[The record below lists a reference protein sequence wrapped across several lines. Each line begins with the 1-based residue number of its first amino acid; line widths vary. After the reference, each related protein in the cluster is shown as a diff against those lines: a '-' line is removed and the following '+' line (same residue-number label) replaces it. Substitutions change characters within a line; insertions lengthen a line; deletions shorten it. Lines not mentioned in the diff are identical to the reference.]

1 MEIRVGKKRT
11 IAIPKN
17 IAEALG
23 IDEGS
28 KPVLEVK
35 EWVHCA
41 KARSRRH
48 IPVPTQ
54 REDS

>member
-11 IAIPKN
+11 IVIPKN

-41 KARSRRH
+41 KACSRRH